1 MKIFELRKFRLLSFN
16 SWMDVTGSLNSV
28 FIIIVKSMESANQV
42 RNIPQTTQNLNTD
55 IMWKILLIM
64 IVGLPRY
71 AAFLTFA

>member
-64 IVGLPRY
+64 IVGLPR
-71 AAFLTFA
+71 